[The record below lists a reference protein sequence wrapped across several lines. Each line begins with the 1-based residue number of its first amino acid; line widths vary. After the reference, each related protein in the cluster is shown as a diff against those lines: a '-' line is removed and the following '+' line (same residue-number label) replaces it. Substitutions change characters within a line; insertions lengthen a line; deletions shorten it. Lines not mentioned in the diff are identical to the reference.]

1 MRDFFSREHWVT
13 IRRCW
18 PWLAIASAGFVAHV
32 GTALLRLSTFFP
44 SPKLLDFAGFYASA
58 WAIRQ
63 GLSPY
68 NLPPEWLQSLQ
79 TAQAVPLTP
88 PVIFN
93 PPFWPWLLQPLT
105 WFSFPVAASIWLF
118 LNLALLVW
126 ATTALADV
134 AGYGRLA
141 RRSSWAIWVPLF
153 FLVLTFGPVFLDL
166 TLGQTSV
173 VLLATALAIG
183 RSLSCDQSG
192 GTGGR
197 PAKSAGPTAP
207 FGPRDP
213 ARRAVPPRPAAAV
226 GLNEDETASA
236 GRRSSRAT
244 KVLREGSQPERGG
257 SSRRRGPVSALVAAL
272 AGGLAVG
279 VKLFP
284 LTWLGALP
292 FLRRWRELI
301 LMTLSVVAVFGLGFI
316 VSPTSSRE
324 YGKYLLTERLATSS
338 EVTSVDDQALIAWLD
353 RLVRPQTFA
362 VSGVGVEQRT
372 TVVWSPPWAVDARV
386 VRWVGYVL
394 LVLLLLPCLFLLL
407 RVVPA
412 QHEAA
417 FYLWVLYCLIALL
430 HIERYNHVLLLPAM
444 AWLWGRGRW
453 QRIMVVVGYALVGL
467 SRLTHLWAVL
477 LPAPWGP
484 LAAGFGMYAVFLL
497 GVAIVVSL
505 WPSTWATP
513 PKRDGVPERE
523 VE

>member
-1 MRDFFSREHWVT
+1 MRSFLFSKEHWVT
-13 IRRCW
+13 IRKYW
-18 PWLAIASAGFVAHV
+18 PWLAIAGAGLVTHV
-32 GTALLRLSTFFP
+32 GTALLRLSTFYP
-44 SPKLLDFAGFYASA
+44 SPRLLDFAGFYASA

-79 TAQAVPLTP
+79 TAQAIPLTP

-105 WFSFPVAASIWLF
+105 WFSFPVAASVWLL

-126 ATTALADV
+126 ATIALADI
-134 AGYGRLA
+134 AGYRLLTA
-141 RRSSWAIWVPLF
+141 KRSGTRSWAIGVPLF

-183 RSLSCDQSG
+183 RSLSIHQSG
-192 GTGGR
+192 R
-197 PAKSAGPTAP
+197 W
-207 FGPRDP
+207 RQ
-213 ARRAVPPRPAAAV
+213 VP
-226 GLNEDETASA
+226 
-236 GRRSSRAT
+236 
-244 KVLREGSQPERGG
+244 
-257 SSRRRGPVSALVAAL
+257 ALVAAF

-284 LTWLGALP
+284 LTWLAALP

-301 LMTLSVVAVFGLGFI
+301 LAALLVVAIFGLGFI
-316 VSPTSSRE
+316 VSPTSSQE
-324 YGKYLLTERLATSS
+324 YGKYLLTERLAASS

-362 VSGVGVEQRT
+362 VSGFGVEQRT

-394 LVLLLLPCLFLLL
+394 LALLLLPCLFLSL
-407 RVVPA
+407 RVVPE
-412 QHEAA
+412 QHEGV
-417 FYLWVLYCLIALL
+417 FYLWVLYGLVALL

-453 QRIMVVVGYALVGL
+453 QRMVLVAAYALVGL
-467 SRLTHLWAVL
+467 SRLTHLWAML

-484 LAAGFGMYAVFLL
+484 LAAGLGMYAAFLL
-497 GVAIVVSL
+497 GVAIVVNL
-505 WPSTWATP
+505 WPSTWANA
-513 PKRDGVPERE
+513 RS
-523 VE
+523 